1 MRPLFKGM
9 SFTSATAK
17 TVKTAKIAILAAALT
32 AGSAQ
37 AHQTNPQCYV
47 DGVQIQPVGKFAFT
61 SKQVADFHAE
71 LMRRPP
77 GSCPAG
83 GGAGGVSAKS
93 CGQVDH
99 WHVARIMSAE
109 YCAQLQGGAEDGG
122 KASGPVPVA
131 EVTAPPS
138 YLSPEHH
145 SRYTYKAANP
155 GTVVLQG
162 LCVIC
167 YTVEAPPQK

>member
-1 MRPLFKGM
+1 MRTLFNGL
-9 SFTSATAK
+9 SFTATTAK
-17 TVKTAKIAILAAALT
+17 TLLLAAALT

-37 AHQTNPQCYV
+37 AHQTNPQCYA
-47 DGVQIQPVGKFAFT
+47 DGVQVRPVGKFAFS

-71 LMRRPP
+71 LLRRPP
-77 GSCPAG
+77 DSCPAG
-83 GGAGGVSAKS
+83 AGGVQTKS

-109 YCAQLQGGAEDGG
+109 YCAQLQGAKDGAKD
-122 KASGPVPVA
+122 SSPIPVA

-155 GTVVLQG
+155 NAIVLQG
-162 LCVIC
+162 MCVIC
-167 YTVEAPPQK
+167 YTIEAPPK

>member
-1 MRPLFKGM
+1 MRPLFKAM
-9 SFTSATAK
+9 SFTATTAK
-17 TVKTAKIAILAAALT
+17 TLLFAAALT
-32 AGSAQ
+32 VGSAQ
-37 AHQTNPQCYV
+37 AHQSNPQCYL
-47 DGVQIQPVGKFAFT
+47 DGVQIKPVGRFAFT

-83 GGAGGVSAKS
+83 AGSGGVSTKS

-109 YCAQLQGGAEDGG
+109 YCAKLQEGAKDAS

-138 YLSPEHH
+138 YLSPDHH
-145 SRYTYKAANP
+145 LKYTYKAATP
-155 GTVVLQG
+155 STIVLQG
-162 LCVIC
+162 MCVIC
-167 YTVEAPPQK
+167 YTIPAPASK

>member
-9 SFTSATAK
+9 SFTATTAK
-17 TVKTAKIAILAAALT
+17 TVLFAAALT

-37 AHQTNPQCYV
+37 AHQTNAQCYA
-47 DGVQIQPVGKFAFT
+47 DGVQIRPVGKFAF
-61 SKQVADFHAE
+61 SSRQVADFHAD

-83 GGAGGVSAKS
+83 AGGVQAKS

-109 YCAQLQGGAEDGG
+109 YCAQLQGAAGA

-145 SRYTYKAANP
+145 LQYTYKAANP
-155 GTVVLQG
+155 NTIVLQG
-162 LCVIC
+162 MCVIC
-167 YTVEAPPQK
+167 YTIEAPPK